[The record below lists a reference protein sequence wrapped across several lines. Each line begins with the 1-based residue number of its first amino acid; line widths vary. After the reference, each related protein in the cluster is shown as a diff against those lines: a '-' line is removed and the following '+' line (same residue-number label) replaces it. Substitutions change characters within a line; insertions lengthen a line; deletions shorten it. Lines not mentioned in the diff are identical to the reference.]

1 MKSLLSR
8 QWCEPVPDWSRYL
21 PACCGSRWRRE
32 ASCNWGPGSPIS
44 GICKWSMWGSP
55 PGWGHTPSGEEEA
68 GWLEGSAPS
77 GWRQNTCWSHHP
89 SSQGCWA
96 CLHKEKERGQ
106 KTMRW
111 WGRKQVTKKSCYFF
125 FFLLHTVYLQYR
137 CLWQC
142 VLGSIC
148 RFKVKLSVYS
158 LNKLLLSLQT
168 FLCRVFCTTSA
179 ACFFWIRHGKTNLNG
194 VS

>member
-8 QWCEPVPDWSRYL
+8 QWCEPVPDWSRYS
-21 PACCGSRWRRE
+21 PACCGSRWKRE

-96 CLHKEKERGQ
+96 CLHKEKERDQ
-106 KTMRW
+106 KNNEMVRQET
-111 WGRKQVTKKSCYFF
+111 GDYKILLLFF
-125 FFLLHTVYLQYR
+125 FFFYIQHR

-148 RFKVKLSVYS
+148 RFKVKISVYS

-168 FLCRVFCTTSA
+168 FLCRILHNISSLLLLDPT
-179 ACFFWIRHGKTNLNG
+179 WKNKPK
-194 VS
+194 